1 MTFRE
6 FTGKNVEEA
15 IRSAMKEYS
24 AELSELDIEIL
35 SQGSRGIL
43 GVGGEE
49 ARILAAPKS
58 AVAAAETVRD
68 TAPEPAEAP
77 AREPRRASAPPPP
90 VEMESMSETMSEPMS
105 EQVADLGRAD
115 APPRRDGGGRSRG
128 GRGRSDRDAR
138 GGRGDRPF
146 RDRPPREPREDRPP
160 REPAPF
166 IPGKPLEELT
176 EKERGTLGEAKGVLE
191 ELLRLME
198 VPGTVEVA
206 TGGETARLNVRGS
219 DLGVLIGRRG
229 EKLASLQ
236 HIVNL
241 IVAKKEGEYHRIAV
255 DVENYRGRREE
266 QLRDVADRAAKRVA
280 ADRQDHPARADA
292 RHRASDRPHGA
303 GRERQG
309 AHPER
314 RRRAEPPDRD
324 PAGNEGRIAGTN
336 GMQRDPEPLAGAR
349 AIGRL
354 EAGGPWV
361 GFGYRAGEARFVVE
375 DPSGV
380 LDRPADGDLLLALAI
395 AYFADAAGDAPPDL
409 EATQSDLS
417 SLVRRLMD
425 SEAEAGRR
433 ALLHEAIDAI
443 DDGLAGDAVA
453 AKLEAARSPRGDA
466 VDPVD
471 PVELLVR
478 KAAEVA
484 AGG

>member
-15 IRSAMKEYS
+15 IRTAMKEYA

-68 TAPEPAEAP
+68 TSPEPEPVASSREASRAAAAPDVEAE
-77 AREPRRASAPPPP
+77 SA
-90 VEMESMSETMSEPMS
+90 S
-105 EQVADLGRAD
+105 EQLADLARSEAR
-115 APPRRDGGGRSRG
+115 PRRDAGGRARG
-128 GRGRSDRDAR
+128 GRGRPERDAR

-166 IPGKPLEELT
+166 IPGKPLEELS
-176 EKERGTLGEAKGVLE
+176 EKERGTLEQAKSVLE

-198 VPGTVEVA
+198 VPGTVEIA

-266 QLRDVADRAAKRVA
+266 QLRDVADRAAKRVL
-280 ADRQDHPARADA
+280 QTGKIIQLEPMPAI
-292 RHRASDRPHGA
+292 
-303 GRERQG
+303 
-309 AHPER
+309 ER
-314 RRRAEPPDRD
+314 RIVHMA
-324 PAGNEGRIAGTN
+324 
-336 GMQRDPEPLAGAR
+336 L
-349 AIGRL
+349 
-354 EAGGPWV
+354 
-361 GFGYRAGEARFVVE
+361 VE
-375 DPSGV
+375 NAKV
-380 LDRPADGDLLLALAI
+380 R
-395 AYFADAAGDAPPDL
+395 
-409 EATQSDLS
+409 TQS
-417 SLVRRLMD
+417 VGVEPNRRIVILP
-425 SEAEAGRR
+425 AT
-433 ALLHEAIDAI
+433 
-443 DDGLAGDAVA
+443 
-453 AKLEAARSPRGDA
+453 K
-466 VDPVD
+466 
-471 PVELLVR
+471 VE
-478 KAAEVA
+478 
-484 AGG
+484 

>member
-15 IRSAMKEYS
+15 IRTAMKEYS
-24 AELSELDIEIL
+24 AELAELDIEIL

-68 TAPEPAEAP
+68 TAPEPAEPMAP
-77 AREPRRASAPPPP
+77 AREPAGPSSPELAAD
-90 VEMESMSETMSEPMS
+90 TEPMS
-105 EQVADLGRAD
+105 EQVADLGRSE
-115 APPRRDGGGRSRG
+115 APPRRDAGRSRG
-128 GRGRSDRDAR
+128 GRGRPDRDAR

-146 RDRPPREPREDRPP
+146 RDRPPRQPREDRPP

-166 IPGKPLEELT
+166 IPGKPLEELS
-176 EKERGTLGEAKGVLE
+176 EKERGTLEEAKGVLE

-266 QLRDVADRAAKRVA
+266 QLRDVADRAAKRVL
-280 ADRQDHPARADA
+280 QTGKIIQLEPMPAI
-292 RHRASDRPHGA
+292 
-303 GRERQG
+303 
-309 AHPER
+309 ER
-314 RRRAEPPDRD
+314 RIVHMALVE
-324 PAGNEGRIAGTN
+324 N
-336 GMQRDPEPLAGAR
+336 GKVR
-349 AIGRL
+349 
-354 EAGGPWV
+354 
-361 GFGYRAGEARFVVE
+361 
-375 DPSGV
+375 
-380 LDRPADGDLLLALAI
+380 
-395 AYFADAAGDAPPDL
+395 
-409 EATQSDLS
+409 TQS
-417 SLVRRLMD
+417 VGVEPNRRIVILP
-425 SEAEAGRR
+425 AT
-433 ALLHEAIDAI
+433 
-443 DDGLAGDAVA
+443 
-453 AKLEAARSPRGDA
+453 K
-466 VDPVD
+466 
-471 PVELLVR
+471 VE
-478 KAAEVA
+478 
-484 AGG
+484 